1 MKNNIKDYRTLRSGV
16 GLIKTSVFLLLIAVI
31 VGLCSVMLFFT
42 PLSFIGAGFG
52 LMACYG
58 LVILGGLSALIG
70 KILCLKTPVAKQL
83 VAGSLAL
90 DLFAVILMFMDYSTV
105 TSVIM
110 LLSFGLFMGFFFL
123 LGDHLNDMSI
133 CDSVRSVVK
142 NYAICLALGFLGGLT
157 GFGILGLAALIFALI
172 SFLSYL
178 AVLSMTSRAL
188 S

>member
-1 MKNNIKDYRTLRSGV
+1 MENDIKDYRTLRSGV
-16 GLIKTSVFLLLIAVI
+16 GLIKTSVFLLLIAVVVAI
-31 VGLCSVMLFFT
+31 GSAMLLFT
-42 PLSFIGAGFG
+42 PLSFIGAGMG

-58 LVILGGLSALIG
+58 LLILGGLCALIG
-70 KILCLKTPVAKQL
+70 KILCLKAPVAKQL
-83 VAGSLAL
+83 VAGSLAMDAL
-90 DLFAVILMFMDYSTV
+90 AVVLASTDHSTI
-105 TSVIM
+105 TSAIM

-133 CDSVRSVVK
+133 CDSVRSVIK
-142 NYAICLALGFLGGLT
+142 NYAISLALGFVGSLT
-157 GFGILGLAALIFALI
+157 GFGILGLAALIFAVI